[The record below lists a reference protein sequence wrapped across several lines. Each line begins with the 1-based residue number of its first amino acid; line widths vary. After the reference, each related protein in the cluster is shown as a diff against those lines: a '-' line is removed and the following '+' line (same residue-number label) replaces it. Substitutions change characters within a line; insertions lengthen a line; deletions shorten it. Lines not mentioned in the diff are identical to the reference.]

1 MLVDKLMIKNYKR
14 RKTGL
19 GMAWIDYKKAF
30 YLVPPS
36 WILECIRMFGAA
48 QNMVGLIQNS
58 IKQRRTVLKGGSEA
72 LLAKIISEE

>member
-1 MLVDKLMIKNYKR
+1 
-14 RKTGL
+14 
-19 GMAWIDYKKAF
+19 MAWIDYKKAF

-36 WILECIRMFGAA
+36 WILECIRKFGTA

-72 LLAKIISEE
+72 LLAKIIS